1 MIQMRRAAMTNGLF
15 LLFTIGQLLFGFPT
29 YAMNNEG
36 VNAASQRAA
45 ALKAI
50 KSQDMI
56 IYKPK
61 TTKAFAWVFTD
72 LNCGYCVKLHD
83 EIKKLLED
91 EIEVRYLAYPRH
103 GIGSESYNKMV
114 AIWCSRDPKLAMSRS
129 MKGEPVEMTTCHHPI
144 VEQMKLAKSLGVRGT
159 PTIIFSD
166 GTIGGG
172 YLPASSF
179 AREALLHSSKH

>member
-1 MIQMRRAAMTNGLF
+1 MNKFIPTWHRS
-15 LLFTIGQLLFGFPT
+15 LLIAFIVGHFSVCHLT
-29 YAMNNEG
+29 YAMNHDV
-36 VNAASQRAA
+36 VNADTQRAA
-45 ALKAI
+45 VLKAI
-50 KSQDMI
+50 KTQDMI
-56 IYKPK
+56 IYKPNA
-61 TTKAFAWVFTD
+61 TKAFAWVFTD

-83 EIKKLLED
+83 EIKKLLD
-91 EIEVRYLAYPRH
+91 QEIEVRYLAYPRH

-129 MKGEPVEMTTCHHPI
+129 MQGEPVEMTTCHHPI

>member
-1 MIQMRRAAMTNGLF
+1 MIKMFKSVLHIGLHIP
-15 LLFTIGQLLFGFPT
+15 LTLGLIGAYSST
-29 YAMNNEG
+29 YAMDKND
-36 VNAASQRAA
+36 VNAASQRIM

-50 KSQDMI
+50 KTQDMI

-61 TTKAFAWVFTD
+61 MTKTFAWVFTD

-83 EIKKLLED
+83 QIKKLLEQ

-129 MKGEPVEMTTCHHPI
+129 MKGETVEMTTCHHPI

-179 AREALLHSSKH
+179 AQEALLHSSKQ